1 AHRGRRIDGLLV
13 QVQVNTARFQVLDYV
28 KQVYERAAEA
38 IYRPRHG
45 NIKLPPAGVLEQAIK
60 TRPSISPLGAGYT
73 GIVINVAV
81 LPATPLGDLPKL
93 TDLVLYGLPVR
104 ADSHI
109 QRRALCHD
117 LVPSALVLRGPKHVT
132 KPYD

>member
-1 AHRGRRIDGLLV
+1 
-13 QVQVNTARFQVLDYV
+13 
-28 KQVYERAAEA
+28 
-38 IYRPRHG
+38 PRHG
-45 NIKLPPAGVLEQAIK
+45 NIKLPPVGVLEQGIK

-73 GIVINVAV
+73 GIGINLDD

-117 LVPSALVLRGPKHVT
+117 LVPLHWCCEDRSMPLKINSTLSSLGFSYAAVAGFFVCPPPLG
-132 KPYD
+132 